1 MEEKAAKATE
11 VQLRFAFLTETT
23 PVPLAHGEPAPTL
36 ALESRQRV
44 RRPHAHPPPQ
54 TLGEVLTTAHAV
66 LLEAPLADVNA
77 QLLVLLEFCEA
88 ALTRALDVVALRPG
102 IPLSDEEYRS
112 VRGIGHAQWLL
123 AEAHGSREAMQEP
136 PRAKRSKRT
145 KSAV

>member
-1 MEEKAAKATE
+1 MEEKVAKATE
-11 VQLRFAFLTETT
+11 EQLRFAFLTDTT
-23 PVPLAHGEPAPTL
+23 PATLAHGEPAPSML
-36 ALESRQRV
+36 LESRQRL
-44 RRPHAHPPPQ
+44 RRPPAHTPPR
-54 TLGEVLTTAHAV
+54 TLGEVLTMAHSV

-136 PRAKRSKRT
+136 SRAKKSKRT
-145 KSAV
+145 KGAV